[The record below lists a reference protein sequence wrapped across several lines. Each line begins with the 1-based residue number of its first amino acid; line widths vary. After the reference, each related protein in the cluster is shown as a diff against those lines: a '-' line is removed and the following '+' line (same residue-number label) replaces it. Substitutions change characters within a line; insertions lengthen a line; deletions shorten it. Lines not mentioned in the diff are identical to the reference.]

1 MAGDAAVPRR
11 PIAAINMTPLVD
23 IMLVLLIIFL
33 LVTQA
38 VDSAAVPIRLPSAS
52 KAQSSAPTSVVVS
65 LDPSGIVR
73 LDGRAFDRPG
83 LRRILTDLSR
93 RDTALQV
100 VLAADERLPYA
111 KVMAVLDDVRGAGVR
126 RYALKVRSGQTP

>member
-1 MAGDAAVPRR
+1 MAGDAAAPRR

-52 KAQSSAPTSVVVS
+52 KAQSSAPTSVLVS

-126 RYALKVRSGQTP
+126 RYALKVRSGASP

>member
-1 MAGDAAVPRR
+1 MAAEAGAPRR

-38 VDSAAVPIRLPSAS
+38 VDSASVPVKLPVAS
-52 KAQSSAPTSVVVS
+52 KAQSSAPASILVS
-65 LDPSGIVR
+65 LDVSGNVR
-73 LDGRAFDRPG
+73 ADGRALDRAA
-83 LRRILTDLSR
+83 LRRFLSDKTR
-93 RDTALQV
+93 RDTSVQV

-111 KVMAVLDDVRGAGVR
+111 KVMAVLDDVRSSGVH
-126 RYALKVRSGQTP
+126 RYALKVRSGANP

>member
-1 MAGDAAVPRR
+1 MAGDAAAPRR

-52 KAQSSAPTSVVVS
+52 KAQSSAPASVLVS

-83 LRRILTDLSR
+83 LRRILSDLSR
-93 RDTALQV
+93 RDTGLQV

-126 RYALKVRSGQTP
+126 RYALKVRSGEAP

>member
-1 MAGDAAVPRR
+1 MAGDAGAPRR

-38 VDSAAVPIRLPSAS
+38 VDSAAVPVKLPTAS
-52 KAQSSAPTSVVVS
+52 KAQSSAPQAVLVG
-65 LDPSGIVR
+65 LDAAGNLR
-73 LDGRAFDRPG
+73 LDGRPFDRPA
-83 LRRILTDLSR
+83 LRQFLSSRAR
-93 RDTALQV
+93 RDTTLQV

-111 KVMAVLDDVRGAGVR
+111 RVMEVLDDVRGAGVH
-126 RYALKVRSGQTP
+126 RYALKVRSGRD

>member
-1 MAGDAAVPRR
+1 
-11 PIAAINMTPLVD
+11 
-23 IMLVLLIIFL
+23 MLVLLIIFL

-52 KAQSSAPTSVVVS
+52 KAQSSAPTSLLVS
-65 LDPSGIVR
+65 LDPSGVVR
-73 LDGRAFDRPG
+73 LDGRAYDRPG
-83 LRRILTDLSR
+83 LRRILSDLSR

-126 RYALKVRSGQTP
+126 RYALKVKAGPSP

>member
-1 MAGDAAVPRR
+1 MAGDVGNPRR

-38 VDSAAVPIRLPSAS
+38 VDSASVPIRLPSAS
-52 KAQSSAPTSVVVS
+52 KAQGSAPSSVLVS
-65 LDPSGIVR
+65 LDPTGVVR
-73 LDGRAFDRPG
+73 LDGRAFDRSG
-83 LRRILTDLSR
+83 MRKVLADLAR
-93 RDTALQV
+93 RDTGLQV

-111 KVMAVLDDVRGAGVR
+111 KVMAALEDVRGAGIR
-126 RYALKVRSGQTP
+126 RYALKVRPGDSK

>member
-1 MAGDAAVPRR
+1 MAGDAAAPRR

-52 KAQSSAPTSVVVS
+52 KAQSSAPSSVLVS

-83 LRRILTDLSR
+83 LRRILSDLSR
-93 RDTALQV
+93 RDTGLQV

-126 RYALKVRSGQTP
+126 RYALKVRSGEAP